1 MIKTFREAFLAAV
14 KETGRSVRSIAISA
28 GLKEDQLKSLAQ
40 GKSRTIN
47 VDDAVKV
54 AAVFGITLDQ
64 FLKGDFEGGDTGPTI
79 PIVGQV
85 GAGARVPVFD
95 LELEGAAHRVS
106 CPPGLNA
113 ARVVA
118 VEVVGD
124 SMEPVYSAGD
134 LLLYTRH
141 THDGVP
147 SEALGR
153 RCVCEDEE
161 GMGWVKIIRAGRD
174 PDTFDLHSIND
185 SVPPMYGVR
194 LRWAARVL
202 LHWPSALAQRV

>member
-1 MIKTFREAFLAAV
+1 MTSTFREAFLRAI
-14 KETGRSVRSIAISA
+14 ETTGTSVRRVAEATGVSY
-28 GLKEDQLKSLAQ
+28 DQLKKLAQ
-40 GKSRTIN
+40 RPGSTTN
-47 VDDAVKV
+47 VDDARKI
-54 AAVFGITLDQ
+54 ASFFGVSPDD
-64 FLKGDFEGGDTGPTI
+64 FFEGKTPATAPTI

-95 LELEGAAHRVS
+95 LDIEGAAHRVS

-113 ARVVA
+113 DSVVA

-124 SMEPVYSAGD
+124 SMEPVYSAGN
-134 LLLYTRH
+134 LLLYARH

-202 LHWPSALAQRV
+202 LHWPSTLAQRA